1 MPLTPG
7 QRMVGLLTQLVNGQE
22 KQNQLLHSIAEELAA
37 ERRGRAAVLEGWKKA
52 NPALAAGCRE
62 ANETWGK
69 VYNAALAELAE
80 EVVNQSEGL
89 TESDFTRQEFI
100 DRFGSRTQHLVAL
113 TAILQQLGSPL
124 SQPTA
129 ARENR

>member
-1 MPLTPG
+1 
-7 QRMVGLLTQLVNGQE
+7 
-22 KQNQLLHSIAEELAA
+22 
-37 ERRGRAAVLEGWKKA
+37 
-52 NPALAAGCRE
+52 
-62 ANETWGK
+62 
-69 VYNAALAELAE
+69 
-80 EVVNQSEGL
+80 L

-100 DRFGSRTQHLVAL
+100 DRLGSRTQHLVAL